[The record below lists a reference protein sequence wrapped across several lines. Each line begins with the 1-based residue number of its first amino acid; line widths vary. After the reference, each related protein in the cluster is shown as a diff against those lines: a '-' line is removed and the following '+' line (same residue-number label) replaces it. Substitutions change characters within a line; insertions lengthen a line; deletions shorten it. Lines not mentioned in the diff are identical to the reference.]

1 VYTVDPSSA
10 GVCSVSGSTISFSDK
25 GICTIYADQ
34 PGNANWLPAPQAQ
47 QSFRVK

>member
-1 VYTVDPSSA
+1 
-10 GVCSVSGSTISFSDK
+10 VSGSTVTFAGK
-25 GICTIYADQ
+25 GQCIIYADQ